1 MQRAHRRHQPD
12 RPAVAA
18 GGGERLAQLE
28 LVSGDVHRCS
38 LGGVRRGCARR
49 APRRGRVSSG
59 AASRSASRCRSTV
72 ASSPRAIGPVSA
84 PAPRSDQ
91 LAAVRRT
98 SGASSSR
105 RVLDPGP
112 LEQLGRRL
120 LQRDEEVGGDRGGGV
135 VGGAVVVVDR
145 ERAHPEAL
153 GERRGRSRERPA
165 SEPAIAAGQAVRS
178 LSAVGHG
185 LQRVD
190 REQRGARLAERL
202 ERGEGRGAARVA
214 GEARPRH
221 RPRRS
226 PPPPQRSP
234 RRARRGAPRRRPRR
248 PRRRSGVPRAARSA
262 RRRSAAVAI
271 EEPTRPA
278 PTIASTWRAASGAVA
293 LWVGRSRSSSL
304 IEIPDGG
311 GWFSVVGRL
320 PGLVHALTGRGVRG
334 MLAAPAPA
342 PSRCRG

>member
-28 LVSGDVHRCS
+28 PWSSGDVHRCS
-38 LGGVRRGCARR
+38 LGGVDAGALGERLVEVGELRGGLAKRLQMPLDRRLVAAGDRTGER
-49 APRRGRVSSG
+49 AG
-59 AASRSASRCRSTV
+59 AALR
-72 ASSPRAIGPVSA
+72 PVGGGA
-84 PAPRSDQ
+84 QDERREQ
-91 LAAVRRT
+91 LA
-98 SGASSSR
+98 G
-105 RVLDPGP
+105 VLDPGP
-112 LEQLGRRL
+112 LEQLDRRL
-120 LQRDEEVGGDRGGGV
+120 LRARRGSWRRSRRRRGRRRGRRRRPRT
-135 VGGAVVVVDR
+135 GASR
-145 ERAHPEAL
+145 GARRA
-153 GERRGRSRERPA
+153 RGRSRARPRR
-165 SEPAIAAGQAVRS
+165 SRRSRAGQPVRS
-178 LSAVGHG
+178 LSPSGTVCSGWIENGAA
-185 LQRVD
+185 
-190 REQRGARLAERL
+190 ARLAERL

-214 GEARPRH
+214 GEAEPRH

-248 PRRRSGVPRAARSA
+248 PRRRPGVPRAARSA

-293 LWVGRSRSSSL
+293 LLVGRSRSSSL

-311 GWFSVVGRL
+311 GWFRW
-320 PGLVHALTGRGVRG
+320 
-334 MLAAPAPA
+334 LAGCPASST
-342 PSRCRG
+342 PSRVAACAEC